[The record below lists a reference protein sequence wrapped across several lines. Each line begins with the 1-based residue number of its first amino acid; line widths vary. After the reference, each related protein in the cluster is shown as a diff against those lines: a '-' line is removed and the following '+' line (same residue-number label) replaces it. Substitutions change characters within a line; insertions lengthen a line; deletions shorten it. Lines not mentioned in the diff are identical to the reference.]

1 MLRHILYK
9 LVRWI
14 PSALLILLAIYALL
28 FYGAGDPIKLMFLRM
43 PGDIAWNPV
52 RIEAMREGLGLNRPF
67 LVQFFDYIK
76 NLFQGNLGNSLLS
89 ARSVND
95 MVKVAAPVSVQLAV
109 TAMVIM
115 AIIGVPLGVI
125 AAVKKNTW
133 VDHLIEGTAL
143 AFWAIPTYVAGPLLV
158 IFLVGKLKLMEVPYG
173 WDGLLSYKAIIPLAV
188 LSMRPSSIII
198 RQTRSAVLNVMG
210 EDYIRTARAKGISNF
225 LVMSRHML
233 RPVLTPII
241 TSLGLVIA
249 NLIQGNILL
258 EVVFGIPGLGRLVA
272 NATIDADYPIVL
284 AVVLIGSF
292 LVMATNL
299 VVDIFYPILDPRVRS
314 TKVGS
319 DS

>member
-14 PSALLILLAIYALL
+14 PSAFIILLAIYALL

-43 PGDIAWNPV
+43 PGDIAWNPA

-76 NLFQGNLGNSLLS
+76 NILQGNLGNSLLS

-95 MVKVAAPVSVQLAV
+95 MVKVAAPVSVELAV
-109 TAMVIM
+109 TAMVLM
-115 AIIGVPLGVI
+115 AVIGIPLGVI

-133 VDHLIEGTAL
+133 IDHLIEGMAL
-143 AFWAIPTYVAGPLLV
+143 AFWSVPTYVAGPLLV
-158 IFLVGKLKLMEVPYG
+158 IFLVGTLKLMEVPYG
-173 WDGLLSYKAIIPLAV
+173 WDGLLSLKAIIPLAV

-210 EDYIRTARAKGISNF
+210 EDYIRTAKAKGISNY
-225 LVMSRHML
+225 LVLTRHML
-233 RPVLTPII
+233 RPVLTPIV

-272 NATIDADYPIVL
+272 NATIDADYPVVL
-284 AVVLIGSF
+284 AVVLIGSL

-299 VVDIFYPILDPRVRS
+299 LVEILYPILDPRVRS
-314 TKVGS
+314 NQVGS
-319 DS
+319 ES

>member
-1 MLRHILYK
+1 MLKHILYK
-9 LVRWI
+9 LARWI
-14 PSALLILLAIYALL
+14 PSAFLILLAIYALL
-28 FYGAGDPIKLMFLRM
+28 FFGAGDPIKLMFLRM

-67 LVQFFDYIK
+67 LVQFFDYMK
-76 NLFQGNLGNSLLS
+76 NLLQGNLGNSLLS

-95 MVKVAAPVSVQLAV
+95 MVKVAAPVSVQLAA
-109 TAMVIM
+109 TAMIIM
-115 AIIGVPLGVI
+115 AIIGIPLGII

-133 VDHLIEGTAL
+133 VDHLIEGVAL
-143 AFWAIPTYVAGPLLV
+143 AFWAVPTYVAGPLLV
-158 IFLVGKLKLMEVPYG
+158 IFLVGTLKVMDVPYG
-173 WDGLLSYKAIIPLAV
+173 WDGLLSLKAIIPLAV

-198 RQTRSAVLNVMG
+198 RQTRSAILNVMG
-210 EDYIRTARAKGISNF
+210 EDYIRTAKAKGISNF
-225 LVMSRHML
+225 LVLTRHML
-233 RPVLTPII
+233 RPVLTPIV

-272 NATIDADYPIVL
+272 NATIDADYPVVL

-299 VVDIFYPILDPRVRS
+299 IVEILYPILDPRVRS
-314 TKVGS
+314 NQVGS
-319 DS
+319 ES

>member
-14 PSALLILLAIYALL
+14 PSAFIILLAIYALL

-43 PGDIAWNPV
+43 PGDIAWNPA

-76 NLFQGNLGNSLLS
+76 NILQGNLGNSLLS

-95 MVKVAAPVSVQLAV
+95 MVKVAAPVSVELAV
-109 TAMVIM
+109 TAMVLM
-115 AIIGVPLGVI
+115 AVIGIPLGVI

-133 VDHLIEGTAL
+133 IDHLIEGMAL
-143 AFWAIPTYVAGPLLV
+143 AFWSVPTYVAGPLLV
-158 IFLVGKLKLMEVPYG
+158 IFLVGTLKLMEVPYG
-173 WDGLLSYKAIIPLAV
+173 WDGLLSLKAIIPLAV

-210 EDYIRTARAKGISNF
+210 EDYIRTAKAKGISNY
-225 LVMSRHML
+225 LVLTRHML
-233 RPVLTPII
+233 RPVLTPIV

-272 NATIDADYPIVL
+272 NATIDADYPVVL

-299 VVDIFYPILDPRVRS
+299 LVEILYPILDPRVRS
-314 TKVGS
+314 NQVGS
-319 DS
+319 ES